1 MRAFCDAAVIFFKIC
16 MRNIINIYRKCME
29 SHKFF
34 GKYLCHNME
43 AISTRKPKKQK
54 KIGIKIFIYCRPKI
68 DKGQMD
74 LVLRF
79 AMYVD
84 YGAI

>member
-1 MRAFCDAAVIFFKIC
+1 
-16 MRNIINIYRKCME
+16 ME

-43 AISTRKPKKQK
+43 AISTRKPECKKWNK
-54 KIGIKIFIYCRPKI
+54 NLYLLSTKI

-74 LVLRF
+74 LVFFLRYC
-79 AMYVD
+79 MWTME
-84 YGAI
+84 AI